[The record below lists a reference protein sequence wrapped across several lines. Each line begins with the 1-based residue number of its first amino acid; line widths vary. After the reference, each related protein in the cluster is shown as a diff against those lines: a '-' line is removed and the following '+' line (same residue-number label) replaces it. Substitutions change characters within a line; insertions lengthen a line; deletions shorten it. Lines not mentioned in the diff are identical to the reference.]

1 MARNSSKQRRAGKR
15 SATGTGARVPEPLA
29 RAIALQKAGHFE
41 VAQALYE
48 KILRLQP
55 RHFDALHLSG
65 LVALELNAP
74 NRAVELISRAIEV
87 NPRHAP
93 AHHNLAI
100 TLAELGQFDAALRS
114 YDRALELEPSN
125 AKTHNDRGNALAD
138 LGRNA
143 EALAAYDSAVALDAG
158 YAEAHYNR
166 SCALLALGQSR
177 EALASCERALALRPD
192 YAKALNNLGIA
203 LGNLGRTAEALAA
216 FERATIAAADY
227 ADAINNAAFAL
238 VDLKRSAEAVAR
250 FDALL
255 ALRPDYPFARGARLR
270 TQMAFADWTDV
281 DVRVA
286 DIVDRIERG
295 EPAAR
300 PFDVLAVCGAPSVQ
314 RSAARIWMEARCLSN
329 PALGPLPRPAPS
341 GRIRIGYFSPD
352 YGSHAL
358 SALMA
363 ELFERHDRSRF
374 EIFGFS
380 CGPDDG
386 SDLRR
391 RVAAAFEHF
400 IDVQEQSDVEIAQ
413 RARALGIDIAVDLA
427 GFTRGGRT
435 GVLALRAAPVQA
447 SWLGYLGTMSADY
460 IDYLFADAVIVP
472 DAIKGNY
479 AEKIVRLP
487 CYQPNDTRR
496 AIAERRFTREELGL
510 ADSGFAFCSFNDTYK
525 LTPATFDVWMRILR
539 RTEGSVLFLYADGD
553 PVPANLRREAAAR
566 GVDPERLVFGG
577 RLPVADYLARYRA
590 ADLFLDT
597 QPYNAGTT
605 ASDALWAGLPVLTCT
620 GDAFAARIAASVVT
634 AAGLPELV
642 TDSPQAYEETA
653 VALATS
659 PDRMSALRRWLA
671 ESRTTAPLF
680 DSDRHTASVEAAYVE
695 MHRRSLAGL
704 APDDIDVPRRE
715 P

>member
-1 MARNSSKQRRAGKR
+1 MARNSPKQRRAGGR
-15 SATGTGARVPEPLA
+15 DAATGARIPEPLA
-29 RAIALQKAGHFE
+29 RAIALQNAGHFE

-74 NRAVELISRAIEV
+74 HRAVELISRAIEV
-87 NPRHAP
+87 NPHHAP

-100 TLAELGQFDAALRS
+100 TLAELGQFHAAVRS
-114 YDRALELEPSN
+114 YERALELEPSN

-143 EALAAYDSAVALDAG
+143 QAVSAYDRAIALDAG

-203 LGNLGRTAEALAA
+203 LGNLGRTGEALAA
-216 FERATIAAADY
+216 FERATIVAPDY
-227 ADAINNAAFAL
+227 ADAINNQAFAL
-238 VDLKRSAEAVAR
+238 IDLKRSAEAIAR

-255 ALRPDYPFARGARLR
+255 ALQPDYPFARGARLR
-270 TQMAFADWTDV
+270 TQMACAEWSDADA
-281 DVRVA
+281 RSA
-286 DIVDRIERG
+286 DIVGRVERG
-295 EPAAR
+295 ERAAR
-300 PFDVLAVCGAPSVQ
+300 PFDVLALCGSPSVQ
-314 RSAARIWMEARCLSN
+314 QVTARIWVDARCPPD
-329 PALGPLPRPAPS
+329 PALGPPPRPEPRD
-341 GRIRIGYFSPD
+341 RIRIGYFSPD
-352 YGSHAL
+352 FGNHPV
-358 SALMA
+358 SALTA

-374 EIFGFS
+374 EIYGFS

-391 RVAAAFEHF
+391 RIAAAFDHF

-413 RARALGIDIAVDLA
+413 RARSLGIDIAIDVA

-435 GVLALRAAPVQA
+435 GILALRAAPVQA

-472 DAIKGNY
+472 GALKGHY
-479 AEKIVRLP
+479 TEKIVRLP
-487 CYQPNDTRR
+487 CYQPNDARR
-496 AIAERRFTREELGL
+496 AIAERRFTREDLGL
-510 ADSGFAFCSFNDTYK
+510 PGSGFVFCSFNDTYK
-525 LTPATFDVWMRILR
+525 LTPATFDIWMRILR
-539 RTEGSVLFLYADGD
+539 RTEGSVLFLYADEEL
-553 PVPANLRREAAAR
+553 VSVNLRREAAVR
-566 GVDPERLVFGG
+566 GVDPHRLVFGG
-577 RLPVADYLARYRA
+577 RLLVADYLARYHV

-597 QPYNAGTT
+597 HPYNAGTT
-605 ASDALWAGLPVLTCT
+605 ASDALLAGLPVLTYA
-620 GDAFAARIAASVVT
+620 GEAFASRIAASVVT

-642 TDSPQAYEETA
+642 TESPKAYVEAA
-653 VALATS
+653 VALAAS
-659 PDRMSALRRWLA
+659 ADRLAALRRRLD
-671 ESRTTAPLF
+671 ESRATAPLF
-680 DSDRHTASVEAAYVE
+680 DSVRHTASVEAAYVE

-704 APDDIDVPRRE
+704 APVDIDIGPAK
-715 P
+715 